1 MSFLDNYSLLNLLET
16 GSDLKKIQK
25 CLEINPKSIYDKD
38 ITSDSVLHEA
48 ARYCNRLDIL
58 QFLINLCPEL
68 LYEPNINGDLPI
80 HIAIIKNN
88 SQCVKMFLHKMDK
101 SKIKHNFNITLLH
114 TASKCS
120 SLSTF
125 GFIFNFNPEA
135 IYCLNENDAS
145 PFISA
150 LYNYVAKVD
159 PDIKN
164 YGLFLFQKI
173 KKLVNQRVAS
183 KIKFNGNLPLHQIV
197 EYLCKKG
204 RKEDTSMSFR
214 IVQYIYNM
222 CPGAIKEINSVG
234 DTPLDLANKILDK
247 KKKQNNCK
255 WFRFLKI
262 KSEKHKSKIFSLV
275 CLAYSAVPE
284 SQYSKLNPILPF
296 LSL

>member
-1 MSFLDNYSLLNLLET
+1 MSFLDNCPLLNLLDT
-16 GSDLKKIQK
+16 GSDLKTIQK
-25 CLEINPKSIYDKD
+25 CLKINPKSIYDKKD
-38 ITSDSVLHEA
+38 IISESVLHVA

-68 LYEPNINGDLPI
+68 LYETNLIDDLPI
-80 HIAIIKNN
+80 HIAIINNN

-101 SKIKHNFNITLLH
+101 SKIKHNFNKTLLH
-114 TASKCS
+114 TASEWG
-120 SLSTF
+120 SLSIF
-125 GFIFNFNPEA
+125 DFVFNFNPEA
-135 IYCLNENDAS
+135 IYCLDKNDAS

-150 LYNYVAKVD
+150 LYNGNHD
-159 PDIKN
+159 
-164 YGLFLFQKI
+164 GLFLFQKI

-183 KIKFNGNLPLHQIV
+183 KLKFKGNLPLHQIV
-197 EYLCKKG
+197 EYLCKEG
-204 RKEDTSMSFR
+204 SNDDTSMSFR

-222 CPGAIKEINSVG
+222 CPRAIKEINSVG
-234 DTPLDLANKILDK
+234 DTPLDLANKRLDK

-262 KSEKHKSKIFSLV
+262 KSEKHKSKIPSLV

-284 SQYSKLNPILPF
+284 SQYPKLNSILPF